1 MRSFRLQRSLQ
12 QRGSV
17 IIVALWTITLMTIL
31 VTVIASQNRLSAQVA
46 HFHQQELATWTS
58 EQAAI
63 NRAEMDLML
72 EQMPLPAES
81 EEFDSFSESM
91 NAIGRIPRYQRHRG
105 DSLELYY
112 PQDPNIIVR
121 IYDHAGKINMRQMS
135 RARLRMM
142 IEKKLGGPQ
151 EADQQQI
158 DQLMDAWNDW
168 LDLNDG
174 PSPNGAEKDYY
185 LSLPVPY
192 APRNGP
198 IESVEEILSI
208 RGFAEVFSD
217 VNLEAAFTIYGE
229 DELINL
235 NVATIEA
242 MRLIPGLDDELI
254 ADILEYREEKDFQ
267 GNGDVAQLIPAENMT
282 DVRQWLNSRKE
293 TRYYTIM
300 VYPRPTT
307 TGDHEDTA
315 NKENDKENNDVAT
328 EDRTTINDPLL
339 AAYAETV
346 YVPGFTERPQI
357 MKINPYQKLP
367 LTALPAEAEFAE

>member
-1 MRSFRLQRSLQ
+1 
-12 QRGSV
+12 
-17 IIVALWTITLMTIL
+17 
-31 VTVIASQNRLSAQVA
+31 
-46 HFHQQELATWTS
+46 
-58 EQAAI
+58 
-63 NRAEMDLML
+63 
-72 EQMPLPAES
+72 
-81 EEFDSFSESM
+81 
-91 NAIGRIPRYQRHRG
+91 
-105 DSLELYY
+105 
-112 PQDPNIIVR
+112 
-121 IYDHAGKINMRQMS
+121 MRQMS

-142 IEKKLGGPQ
+142 IEKKLGGAQ
-151 EADQQQI
+151 EADQRQI

-254 ADILEYREEKDFQ
+254 ADILEYRQEKDFQ

-307 TGDHEDTA
+307 PGDDEAGAADNEA
-315 NKENDKENNDVAT
+315 DDAAE
-328 EDRTTINDPLL
+328 EDRTTINDPLQ

-367 LTALPAEAEFAE
+367 LTALPPESDEESGR